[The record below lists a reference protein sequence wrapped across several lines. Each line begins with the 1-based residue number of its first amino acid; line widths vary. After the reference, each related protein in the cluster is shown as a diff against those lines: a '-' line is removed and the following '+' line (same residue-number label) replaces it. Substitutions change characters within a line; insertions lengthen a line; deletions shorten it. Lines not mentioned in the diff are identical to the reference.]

1 LNATTILVTHD
12 QEEALAMADQ
22 IVVMNKGQIEQIG
35 QPSEVYEVPESRFVA
50 EFIGRCNLLPASL
63 WGASVR

>member
-1 LNATTILVTHD
+1 
-12 QEEALAMADQ
+12 MADQ